1 MLKYV
6 IISFCFLGN
15 IMCEDSENLQVSLSD
30 YQISSEKYMTDSN
43 GNVMMYVNIW
53 GEVKNP
59 GHHLVYEGIDIG
71 TLLSIVGGST
81 NNANLK
87 NVRLHR
93 ETPDIDGTITY
104 NINLHKFIIEGDR
117 SNFVRIK
124 PNDTIFISSKL
135 FPQILKQVGSINT
148 ILGLLNLIYVIQSR

>member
-1 MLKYV
+1 
-6 IISFCFLGN
+6 
-15 IMCEDSENLQVSLSD
+15 MCQESENLRAPFSD

-104 NINLHKFIIEGDR
+104 NVNLHKFIVEGGEEAAQETKIRVQQIATLPLDHG
-117 SNFVRIK
+117 
-124 PNDTIFISSKL
+124 SKL
-135 FPQILKQVGSINT
+135 RILKTSPMKVFT
-148 ILGLLNLIYVIQSR
+148 APT